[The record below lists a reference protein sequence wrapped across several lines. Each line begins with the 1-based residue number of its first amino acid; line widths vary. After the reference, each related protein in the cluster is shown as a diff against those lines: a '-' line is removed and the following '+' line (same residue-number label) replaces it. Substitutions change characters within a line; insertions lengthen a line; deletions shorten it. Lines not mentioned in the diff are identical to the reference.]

1 MAPHSASHLHG
12 IVDMG
17 SNGIRF
23 SISDLSPPTA
33 RSLPTV
39 FQSRLGVSLYAA
51 QYSNPDNPHLRI
63 PIPQSTIDSV
73 VEALRRFKITCSD
86 FGVPEP
92 NIQVLAT
99 EATRTAPNSVEFR
112 NQIQEATGWRV
123 QMLAKEMEGRIG
135 AMGVASSFQGVE
147 GLVMD
152 LGGGSTQLTWLSS
165 HGGSIQ
171 TDPQGSISFPYGAAA
186 LTRQLSHLESQD
198 RGGGSSAA
206 TASLAAEMQSSF
218 RAAYA
223 SLSIPPAL
231 QAAAAQNGGYTLYLS
246 GGGFRGWG
254 YLLMSQAQPKPY
266 PIPII
271 NGFRVSKSDFQSV
284 TRIQEIAA
292 QSSSSAG
299 KQGEEE
305 SIIFRVSK
313 RRAAQ
318 VPAVAFL
325 VNVLCLAI
333 PEIAEIRF
341 CQGGVREGVLF
352 QRLDGETRALDPLSA
367 ASAKFGSASACEIA
381 DLLADAL
388 PLNNSK
394 NSSSNKDNN
403 HNRSGKRQE
412 LEEVP
417 ASFSRPLIRALADLL
432 YEHAALAKES
442 ASLAAL
448 YAPLTGVLASAH
460 AISHAHRAMLALM
473 LCQRWGA
480 ELAPPHDSLQHRLR
494 QLLSRDEVWWCGY
507 LGKVATLVADV
518 YPAGRVETGRERL
531 AFNAT
536 WATDMGKKGVGAG
549 VRLAVGTRAGDV
561 MTSWAVLADA
571 VKGVED
577 VGKKKHWVGGPE
589 GWGLRVEVSVE
600 PSLSATT

>member
-1 MAPHSASHLHG
+1 MAPPSPSHLHG

-39 FQSRLGVSLYAA
+39 FQSRLGVSLYDA
-51 QYSNPDNPHLRI
+51 QYSNPSNPHLRI

-73 VEALRRFKITCSD
+73 VEALLRFKITCSD
-86 FGVPEP
+86 FGVPES

-99 EATRTAPNSVEFR
+99 EATRTAINSVEFR
-112 NQIQEATGWRV
+112 DQIREATGWRV

-135 AMGVASSFQGVE
+135 AMGVASSFQGVQ

-165 HGGSIQ
+165 HAGTIQ

-186 LTRQLSHLESQD
+186 LMRQLSYLKSHD
-198 RGGGSSAA
+198 PGGSAA
-206 TASLAAEMQSSF
+206 HASLASEMQTSF

-223 SLSIPPAL
+223 SLSIPSAL
-231 QAAAAQNGGYTLYLS
+231 QTSAAQNGGYTLYLS

-254 YLLMSQAQPKPY
+254 YLLMSQAQPNPY
-266 PIPII
+266 PIPLI

-292 QSSSSAG
+292 QSSSSSSAD
-299 KQGEEE
+299 KHGEE
-305 SIIFRVSK
+305 SIFRVSK

-352 QRLDGETRALDPLSA
+352 QSLDAETRALDPLSA
-367 ASAKFGSASACEIA
+367 ASAKLGSASAGEIA

-388 PLNNSK
+388 PLNNNNSSSSS
-394 NSSSNKDNN
+394 SSSNKGN
-403 HNRSGKRQE
+403 HNRSGKQE
-412 LEEVP
+412 LEHT
-417 ASFSRPLIRALADLL
+417 S
-432 YEHAALAKES
+432 LAKES

-460 AISHAHRAMLALM
+460 AVSHPQRAMLALM
-473 LCQRWGA
+473 LCQRWSG
-480 ELAPPHDSLQHRLR
+480 ELAPPHGSLRDRLR
-494 QLLSRDEVWWCGY
+494 QLLGRDEVWWCSY
-507 LGKVATLVADV
+507 LGSVAALVADV
-518 YPAGRVETGRERL
+518 YPAGRVERGRERV
-531 AFNAT
+531 AFNAS
-536 WATDMGKKGVGAG
+536 WGAGMGKKGVDEG
-549 VRLAVGTRAGDV
+549 VRLAVCTR
-561 MTSWAVLADA
+561 
-571 VKGVED
+571 E
-577 VGKKKHWVGGPE
+577 GGM
-589 GWGLRVEVSVE
+589 
-600 PSLSATT
+600 